1 MELNPLA
8 NLLSTSLP
16 QKAASNS
23 LLGREGDPAASSS
36 PLCSS
41 SGSSSSPP
49 SSSHSSLSSSLSSS
63 AGKLRSNTVFRQLA
77 AYILEQQRRSSDG
90 NPSSSSP
97 LSSSSSPP
105 SSSPFSSSSSSS
117 SSSSALRGKHGE
129 KRDIDAYWEPTLCGG
144 FSGEN
149 PKREDSTEDAAQSR
163 VCHRQFGDDDDGV
176 RVVLGDT
183 AAEKRELGER
193 EEKKNQQLR
202 PSCSASETKVKL
214 RPTLQPECAAAQ
226 AGGDAEEMR
235 ADEEEAEDEEDALD
249 RELRQRLEKELEEG
263 GDFYDSSAD
272 EEDEKWV
279 AKHLRVGD
287 RTTDAILCCPGCF
300 TPVCYQCQRHEK
312 FLFQYRAVSACNVVV
327 DSAFV
332 SPSNRVPAERPDA
345 RASSSPRPASRD
357 GACEAGGDGGETAEE
372 GKGDK
377 GDKADRER
385 GETGGERE
393 KGQELSFVNHLRE
406 MVQDRSWERG
416 GNKRGSTQKTDRK
429 RGEEEEIFCEG
440 LEGQSAHAVKCAT
453 CSATVALLDEAE
465 TFHFFH
471 VLPGEA

>member
-16 QKAASNS
+16 QTAASNS
-23 LLGREGDPAASSS
+23 LLGGEGDPSSSSS

-49 SSSHSSLSSSLSSS
+49 SSSHSSSLPSNADKLRSNTVLRQLAAYVLEQQRRSADGTPTPSSPHPSLSSSLSSC
-63 AGKLRSNTVFRQLA
+63 
-77 AYILEQQRRSSDG
+77 
-90 NPSSSSP
+90 
-97 LSSSSSPP
+97 
-105 SSSPFSSSSSSS
+105 SSSPFSSSSSS
-117 SSSSALRGKHGE
+117 ALRGKYGE
-129 KRDIDAYWEPTLCGG
+129 KRDIDAYWEPVVCGG
-144 FSGEN
+144 FSEEKE
-149 PKREDSTEDAAQSR
+149 KREESTEDAAQSR
-163 VCHRQFGDDDDGV
+163 VCYRQFGDDDDGV

-183 AAEKRELGER
+183 AAEKREPTAACVSAEAGER
-193 EEKKNQQLR
+193 EETRQLK

-214 RPTLQPECAAAQ
+214 CPSLQPEAAASQ
-226 AGGDAEEMR
+226 LGEHAEEKR
-235 ADEEEAEDEEDALD
+235 ADEEEAEDEEDALERD
-249 RELRQRLEKELEEG
+249 LRQRLEKELEEG

-279 AKHLRVGD
+279 AEHLRVGD

-327 DSAFV
+327 DSACV

-345 RASSSPRPASRD
+345 RASTSPGPASRD
-357 GACEAGGDGGETAEE
+357 GAREAGGDGGATAKE
-372 GKGDK
+372 GEGN
-377 GDKADRER
+377 KADRER
-385 GETGGERE
+385 GETEGEGERG
-393 KGQELSFVNHLRE
+393 KELSFVNHLRE
-406 MVQDRSWERG
+406 MVQDRGLVKHGDNR
-416 GNKRGSTQKTDRK
+416 RGSTQKTGRK

-453 CSATVALLDEAE
+453 CSATVALLDETE